1 MTIVNSSRS
10 LVLAAL
16 RRHPWFEGIPEAA
29 RGALAAHGRWLR
41 FAAGDTLFSEGQSA
55 TSCLLVC
62 EGWVQGLRYTADGGE
77 KVFGE
82 VGPGGWLSVL
92 TLFESAPRH
101 LHHIRAHRDGSGCLV
116 PHGAFL
122 QLCRD
127 DGRLACRVASHGAWL
142 VRHHTDRIDWL
153 TSSSAQQRLA
163 EYVLRAGKPRAG
175 QPLVLPLSHSQIAV
189 KLGMRAETLSRIF
202 ARWRREGIVANRQG
216 KLYVLCLAPLEQ
228 LAAGGAAPASAGR

>member
-16 RRHPWFEGIPEAA
+16 RRHPWFEDITEAA
-29 RGALAAHGRWLR
+29 LGALAARSRWLR
-41 FAAGDTLFSEGQSA
+41 FEAGDTLFSEGQSA

-62 EGWVQGLRYTADGGE
+62 EGLVQGLRYTADGGD

-92 TLFESAPRH
+92 TLFEPAPRH
-101 LHHIRAHRDGSGCLV
+101 LLHIRAHRDGNGCLV
-116 PHGAFL
+116 PVTAFL

-127 DGRLACRVASHGAWL
+127 DGRVACRVASHGAWL

-163 EYVLRAGKPRAG
+163 EYVLRAGKPLAD

-189 KLGMRAETLSRIF
+189 TLGMRAETLSRIF
-202 ARWRREGIVANRQG
+202 AKWRREGIVASRHG
-216 KLYVLCLAPLEQ
+216 KLYVLRLAPLEQ
-228 LAAGGAAPASAGR
+228 LASGG

>member
-10 LVLAAL
+10 LVLTAL
-16 RRHPWFEGIPEAA
+16 RRHPWFEDITEAA
-29 RGALAAHGRWLR
+29 LGALAARSRWLR
-41 FAAGDTLFSEGQSA
+41 FEAGDTLFSEGQSA

-62 EGWVQGLRYTADGGE
+62 EGLVQGLRYTADGGD

-92 TLFESAPRH
+92 TLFEPAPRH
-101 LHHIRAHRDGSGCLV
+101 LHHIRAHRDGNGCLV
-116 PHGAFL
+116 PVTAFL

-127 DGRLACRVASHGAWL
+127 DGRVACRVASHGAWL

-163 EYVLRAGKPRAG
+163 EYVLRAGKPLAD

-189 KLGMRAETLSRIF
+189 TLGMRAETLSRIF
-202 ARWRREGIVANRQG
+202 AKWRREGIVASRQG
-216 KLYVLCLAPLEQ
+216 KLYVLRLAPLEQ
-228 LAAGGAAPASAGR
+228 LASRG